1 MAKLWAMSTQVN
13 VAELKDRLT
22 EFLAMV
28 EAGGEVVVCRRNVP
42 VARLER
48 VKGATGKH
56 TNRSKLGSMK
66 GTVKI
71 RGDLTDPLIP
81 EDEWEMLK

>member
-1 MAKLWAMSTQVN
+1 MAKLSAMSTLVN
-13 VAELKDRLT
+13 VAELKNRLP
-22 EFLAMV
+22 EFLALV

-42 VARLER
+42 VARFER
-48 VKGATGKH
+48 VTGGNGKH

-81 EDEWEMLK
+81 EDEWEMLQ